1 MLKIKAFV
9 KRHPVLVYYALVFAI
24 SWGCILIVLG
34 PGGFL
39 GTSVTTQTQ
48 LFVGGPISLLGPSI
62 SGVLLTGL
70 IYGKPG
76 LRLLLSRLLKWRVMA
91 GWYALVFLIAP
102 VLTTISL
109 LALSITPAIVTA
121 EDKVGMLFSG
131 IALGFFS
138 SPFFEE
144 LGWTGFATPELRK
157 RFSVLETG
165 LIMGLLWGV
174 WRFPIFSAS
183 ARDSTSLPPAL
194 FMAVLLFSWLLP
206 YRVLMVW
213 VYDHTKS
220 LLLSILMHVPLIVGQ
235 FVLWPSDSTSAQ
247 IVSGTLVFTATLW
260 ALVVLVF
267 AVGRGSLKARP
278 GLTTIGGG

>member
-48 LFVGGPISLLGPSI
+48 LFVGGPISLLDPSI

-174 WRFPIFSAS
+174 WHFPIFSAS

>member
-48 LFVGGPISLLGPSI
+48 LFVGGPISLLDPSI